1 MPRYIVERQFNV
13 QHEGMPQVG
22 SKSRRILVEEMPEI
36 TWVVSH
42 VALDDSG
49 GVKTYCIYDAPGEEA
64 IRHHAEALG
73 AHNIVAVA
81 ELAGDV
87 TPEDF
92 PLD

>member
-1 MPRYIVERQFNV
+1 MPRYIVERQFDV
-13 QHEGMPQVG
+13 KHEGMPQVG
-22 SKSRRILVEEMPEI
+22 SSSRRILVEEMPEI
-36 TWVVSH
+36 TWELSH
-42 VALDDSG
+42 VAVDDSG
-49 GVKTYCIYDAPGEEA
+49 GVKTYCIYVAPDEDA
-64 IRHHAEALG
+64 IRTHAHKLG

>member
-1 MPRYIVERQFNV
+1 MPRYIVERQFDV
-13 QHEGMPQVG
+13 KHEGMPQVG
-22 SKSRRILVEEMPEI
+22 SSSRRILVEEMPQI
-36 TWVVSH
+36 TWELSH
-42 VALDDSG
+42 VAVDDSG
-49 GVKTYCIYDAPGEEA
+49 GVKTYCIYEAPDEDA
-64 IRHHAEALG
+64 IRTHAQKLG

>member
-1 MPRYIVERQFNV
+1 MPRYIVERQFDV

-22 SKSRRILVEEMPEI
+22 SSSRRIIVEEMPEI
-36 TWVVSH
+36 TWELSH
-42 VALDDSG
+42 VALDDAG
-49 GVKTYCIYDAPGEEA
+49 GVKTYCIYHAPNEEA
-64 IRHHAEALG
+64 IRTHASKLG

-92 PLD
+92 PLS